1 MLKKT
6 ALVALTAV
14 AITTGAT
21 AFKTPEA
28 NAGVNVRINLGGG
41 GYYGG
46 YYPYWGPSCFWK
58 VKKYKVKVWTKWGP
72 KWVWTKKKFHVCY

>member
-6 ALVALTAV
+6 ALVALTAI

-28 NAGVNVRINLGGG
+28 NAGVNVSINLGGG

-72 KWVWTKKKFHVCY
+72 KWIWKKKKFRVCY